1 MKSSVQGP
9 PQTPRES
16 LTALPAPSAPSR
28 CPECL
33 STFVRH
39 HPGQLFCTP
48 AHRDRWN
55 NRAAVRGR
63 VLTPLAIVARVTRGG
78 SRGDKET
85 GKRARQQQEAL
96 IQRWIEEDRAAARM
110 DWPTYLRL
118 RYGVGFDP
126 LA

>member
-9 PQTPRES
+9 PQKPAQSVTID
-16 LTALPAPSAPSR
+16 PAPTI

-33 STFVRH
+33 TGFQRR

-48 AHRDRWN
+48 AHRDQWN

-63 VLTPLAIVARVTRGG
+63 VLTPLAIVTRATRGG
-78 SRGDKET
+78 SRGDTDT
-85 GKRARQQQEAL
+85 GRKARQHHDRL
-96 IQRWIEEDRAAARM
+96 IQRWIEEDRAAGRM
-110 DWPTYLRL
+110 DWPSYLRL

-126 LA
+126 LG